1 MDEKYLQPSE
11 CNIFRQEWSAT
22 MPLLKIQPEL
32 TMKNVEGK
40 VAFITGGASGAGFG
54 MAQVFSQNGMKVVIA
69 DIRQDSLDRA
79 MSYFGRNP
87 NIHAVQLDVTSR
99 EAFAR
104 AADETERVFGKIH
117 ILCNNAG
124 VNLFVPIEESSYNDF
139 DWIMGVNFGGVV
151 NGIVTFTPR
160 IRKHGE
166 GGHIVNTASMAAYLP
181 APIAGIY
188 TASKFAVRGLSEA
201 LRLSLF
207 PYNIGVSVFCPGLIN
222 STIYESEKVRPQ
234 ALSSPENASKNQ
246 LFMDKLPEVH
256 KFGMT
261 PEEVGKKVLEGIRRN
276 DLYIFSHPEFKEELK
291 EIFDE
296 TLDALP
302 VEDAPAVRVEFE
314 QGRRN
319 GLKNLKAE
327 ANKIG

>member
-1 MDEKYLQPSE
+1 
-11 CNIFRQEWSAT
+11 
-22 MPLLKIQPEL
+22 
-32 TMKNVEGK
+32 MKNVEGK

-69 DIRQDSLDRA
+69 DIRKDSLDKA
-79 MSYFGRNP
+79 MSYFRGNSDV
-87 NIHAVQLDVTSR
+87 HAVQLDVTNR

-104 AADETERVFGKIH
+104 AADEAERVFGKIH

-124 VNLFVPIEESSYNDF
+124 VNLFVPIEECTYNDL

-160 IRKHGE
+160 IRRHGE

-181 APIAGIY
+181 SPIAGIY

-207 PYNIGVSVFCPGLIN
+207 EYNIGVSVFCPGLIN
-222 STIYESEKVRPQ
+222 SSIYESEKIRPA
-234 ALSSPENASKNQ
+234 ALASPEIAAKNQ
-246 LFMDKLPEVH
+246 LFMEKLPEVH
-256 KFGMT
+256 QFGMA
-261 PEEVGKKVLEGIRRN
+261 PEEVGKKVLAGIRRN
-276 DLYIFSHPEFKEELK
+276 DMYIFSHPEFREELQ

-302 VEDAPAVRVEFE
+302 VEDAPLARLGFE

-319 GLKNLKAE
+319 SIKILKSE